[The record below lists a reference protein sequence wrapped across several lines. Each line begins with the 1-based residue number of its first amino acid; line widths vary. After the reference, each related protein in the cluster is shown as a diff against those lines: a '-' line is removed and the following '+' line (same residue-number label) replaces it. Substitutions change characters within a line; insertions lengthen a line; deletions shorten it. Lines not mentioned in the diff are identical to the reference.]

1 MEQMD
6 NLKEIEKKAKKKTKS
21 FLLIGLVLWMGF
33 LFFFLNQ
40 SRNEHS
46 LVFAQIL
53 PTGWDPI
60 PPVPVIFRKDT
71 TNIDPNVDPNI
82 VVIDSTDID
91 TSKNLGNRYSLR
103 SFAPSIGNQL
113 SLGSCV
119 SWATAYAGF
128 TIVRRVEENNP
139 ALEPYSPLNL
149 YVRYKKHFKEDVCGD
164 GAYTAYALNILKR
177 KGCSLFKNFRNRC
190 DTDVEVEKVYN
201 DKLYSYD
208 QISPRD
214 LTSLKTSISSKRPV
228 VISIPCYENCWSNAV
243 LQNGVWSGY
252 YSGAEN
258 GGHAMCVIGFDDNK
272 GGGAFEVM
280 NSWGEDWGDNG
291 FFWITY
297 DDFTKHVNDCY
308 ALIGRNVRK

>member
-46 LVFAQIL
+46 LVFAQII

-71 TNIDPNVDPNI
+71 TNIDPNVDPNV

-91 TSKNLGNRYSLR
+91 TSKNNGNSYSLR
-103 SFAPSIGNQL
+103 KFAPSVGDQGQ
-113 SLGSCV
+113 LGSCV

-139 ALEPYSPLNL
+139 TLEPYSPLNL
-149 YVRYKKHFKEDVCGD
+149 YVRYKKHFKEDVCGY
-164 GAYTAYALNILKR
+164 GACTPFALNILKR
-177 KGCSLFKNFRNRC
+177 KGCSLFKNFRNSC
-190 DTDVEVEKVYN
+190 KTDVDEEKVYN

-208 QISPRD
+208 QISPSD
-214 LTSLKTSISSKRPV
+214 LTSLKTSISSKRPI
-228 VISIPCYENCWSNAV
+228 VISIPCYENCWHNAV
-243 LQNGVWSGY
+243 FQNGIWSGY
-252 YSGAEN
+252 YSGALKS
-258 GGHAMCVIGFDDNK
+258 GHAMCVIGYDDKK

-297 DDFTKHVNDCY
+297 ADFTKHVNDCY
-308 ALIGRNVRK
+308 ALIGKKNK